1 MRTSMKAVCVL
12 SCGLLFWTTSVAAHH
27 SFAAEYDATKPV
39 TLSGVVARIDWT
51 NPHIHF
57 YVDVKDEAGS
67 ITQWK
72 FEGYP
77 PNMLVRQGW
86 QRDVTLKPGDAIS
99 VFAWR
104 SRVDSNFAAAREI
117 TFADGHK
124 MAVGPPAGTGGQ

>member
-1 MRTSMKAVCVL
+1 MS
-12 SCGLLFWTTSVAAHH
+12 AHH
-27 SFAAEYDATKPV
+27 SFAAEYDGEKPV
-39 TLSGVVARIDWT
+39 NVSGTVAKIEWS

-57 YVDVKDEAGS
+57 YVDARDEAGAAV
-67 ITQWK
+67 QWK

-86 QRDVTLKPGDAIS
+86 KRDVTLKPGDLVT

-104 SRVDSNFAAAREI
+104 ARLDPNLAAAREI

-124 MAVGPPAGTGGQ
+124 MTVGPPAGTGGQ